1 MLIRHNKTH
10 FDMTHLITNES
21 SKKGSEPLKDRNSST
36 AFTLE
41 IANKKNDS
49 SFFFFAFAFNAK
61 RLRLHQG
68 ASS

>member
-1 MLIRHNKTH
+1 MIIRHNKTH

-49 SFFFFAFAFNAK
+49 SFFAFAFNVK